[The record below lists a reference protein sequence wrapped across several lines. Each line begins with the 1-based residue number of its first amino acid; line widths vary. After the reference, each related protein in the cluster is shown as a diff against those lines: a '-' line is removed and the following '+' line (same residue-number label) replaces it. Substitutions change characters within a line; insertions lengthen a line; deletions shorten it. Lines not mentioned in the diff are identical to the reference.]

1 MLGHVPGNHHIHKF
15 RRALDNR
22 GLEHIARVGTDTGLT
37 KLRENGGFYAYK
49 EKQPDNRRAALQ
61 GRPSVASPQVARCWN
76 SVNPALSFVHDQR
89 CEGLE
94 SWLTSSSNES
104 QVPSK
109 QRTNVRSL
117 GQGTLGAE
125 PSRGMEDIFE
135 NEGQERQA
143 WAYKVAAPIASS
155 SVRID
160 Y

>member
-1 MLGHVPGNHHIHKF
+1 M
-15 RRALDNR
+15 
-22 GLEHIARVGTDTGLT
+22 
-37 KLRENGGFYAYK
+37 
-49 EKQPDNRRAALQ
+49 
-61 GRPSVASPQVARCWN
+61 
-76 SVNPALSFVHDQR
+76 HDQR

-117 GQGTLGAE
+117 GGGTLGAE

-135 NEGQERQA
+135 NEGRERQA